1 MPDTDLFA
9 YAAAGSY
16 QRFLIHAACVYLP
29 PNYTF
34 LTEHFA
40 TFVEVILP
48 LPLQKLYT
56 YRVPDE
62 LLNQAGAGKRVIV
75 QFGKKKLYSAII
87 YSITHQPPKEYEAKY
102 IVDVLDEKP
111 VVGEQQFRFWKWI
124 ASYYMCTL
132 GEVMNAALPGPF
144 KLESETLVTLNG
156 DCDIST
162 VELTDKEFLITE
174 ALTVTPHLSI
184 SDISSILEIKN
195 VFAILKGLYTKG
207 VITYTENI
215 KETYKPKT
223 ITCIKLHEEF
233 NNDSSLEHLFAA
245 LDKTPK
251 QLDIIMAVVHLKHQH
266 THISKKQLLEFG
278 GFSDSSLKTLV
289 KKEVLV
295 EYKQNIDRLAAV
307 STEAELFELNGEQQ
321 QAFLGIK
328 QHFETKDVTLLHGIT
343 SSGKTHVYVKL
354 IEEQLDA
361 GKQVLFLLPEI
372 ALTSQIVQRIRK
384 YFGDKAF
391 SFHSR
396 FSPNE
401 RVEIW
406 QKVNKGEPLI
416 IIGARSAVFLPFKNL
431 GLIIVDEEH
440 ETSYKQQEPAP
451 RYHARDAAI
460 FLAFTWKA
468 KVLLGSATPSFE
480 SYSNARNGK
489 YGLVLMK
496 ARYGEVQMPELEVG
510 NISEDTRTK
519 SMHGYLTKSL
529 YEAIDETLKS
539 KQQIILFQNRRGYAP
554 VMECQN
560 CNWIP
565 KCVNCDI
572 SLTYHK
578 YIDSLKCHYCGYT
591 TKVPVNCL
599 ACGSH
604 QVTLKGFGTEKIE
617 DEIKIQFPEA
627 RVLRLDLESTR
638 TKHGHE
644 QIISDFEAQQ
654 ADILIGTQMLSKGLD
669 FGNVTLVGVIN
680 ADQLLYFPDFRANE
694 RAYQMLTQV
703 SGRAGRKSKQGKV
716 IIQTNSPM
724 HHVIQ
729 EVLHQGYERL
739 FANEDAERARFGYP
753 PYTRLIRLIIK
764 HREYGTCEK
773 AAFELQKM
781 LFSRLGSSVIGP
793 ESPYV
798 GRVRNQ
804 YIKEIL
810 VKTDRNSP
818 HLGRIKEFISA
829 CINQVVTDKT
839 YRQSTIF
846 ADVDPF

>member
-1 MPDTDLFA
+1 M
-9 YAAAGSY
+9 
-16 QRFLIHAACVYLP
+16 
-29 PNYTF
+29 
-34 LTEHFA
+34 
-40 TFVEVILP
+40 ILP

-56 YRVPDE
+56 YRVPDD
-62 LLNQAGAGKRVIV
+62 LLNQVETGKRVIV
-75 QFGKKKLYSAII
+75 QFGKKKLYSAIVHAI
-87 YSITHQPPKEYEAKY
+87 SHQPPKEYEAKY
-102 IVDVLDEKP
+102 ILDVLEEKP

-124 ASYYMCTL
+124 ATYYMCTL

-144 KLESETLVTLNG
+144 KLESETLVTLNP
-156 DCDIST
+156 DCDINSI
-162 VELTDKEFLITE
+162 ELTDKEFLITE
-174 ALTVTPHLSI
+174 ALTVTPHLTI
-184 SDISSILEIKN
+184 NDISSILEIKN
-195 VFAILKGLYTKG
+195 VFAILKGLYIKG
-207 VITYTENI
+207 VIAYTENI

-223 ITCIKLHEEF
+223 VSCIKLNETF
-233 NNDSSLEHLFAA
+233 NNDHGLSLLFAE
-245 LDKTPK
+245 LEKTPK
-251 QLDIIMAVVHLKHQH
+251 QLDILMAVVHLKHQH
-266 THISKKQLLEFG
+266 AHITKKQLIEFG
-278 GFSDSSLKTLV
+278 GFSESSLKTLV

-295 EYKQNIDRLAAV
+295 EYKQQIDRLTV
-307 STEAELFELNGEQQ
+307 IHQDVDLFTFEQ
-321 QAFLGIK
+321 IK
-328 QHFETKDVTLLHGIT
+328 THFESKDVSLLHGIT

-391 SFHSR
+391 SFHSK

-406 QKVNKGEPLI
+406 QKVNKGEPVV
-416 IIGARSAVFLPFKNL
+416 IIGARSSIFLPFKNL

-460 FLAFTWKA
+460 FLAFSWKA

-480 SYSNARNGK
+480 SYSNAKAGK

-496 ARYGEVQMPELEVG
+496 NRFGEVLMPEITVG

-519 SMHGYLTKSL
+519 SMHGYLTAAL
-529 YEAIDETLKS
+529 YHAIDETLQA
-539 KQQIILFQNRRGYAP
+539 KQQVILFQNRRGYAP

-604 QVTLKGFGTEKIE
+604 LVSLKGFGTEKIE
-617 DEIKIQFPEA
+617 DEIKIQFPAA

-644 QIISDFEAQQ
+644 QIISDFEAQE
-654 ADILIGTQMLSKGLD
+654 ADILIGTQMISKGLD
-669 FGNVTLVGVIN
+669 FANVNLVGVIN

-694 RAYQMLTQV
+694 RAYQLLTQV
-703 SGRAGRKSKQGKV
+703 SGRAGRKSKQGRV

-724 HHVIQ
+724 HQVIQ
-729 EVLHQGYERL
+729 KVLHQDYEYL
-739 FANEDAERARFGYP
+739 FMGEDAERERFGYP
-753 PYTRLIRLIIK
+753 PHTRLIKLIVK
-764 HREYGTCEK
+764 HKDYTTCEK
-773 AAFELQKM
+773 AAFELQK
-781 LFSRLGSSVIGP
+781 LLYTRLGNKVIGP

-798 GRVRNQ
+798 SRVRNL

-810 VKTDRNSP
+810 VKTERNSP
-818 HLGRIKEFISA
+818 HLSGMKSFIYGCMQA
-829 CINQVVTDKT
+829 VQTDKT
-839 YRQSTIF
+839 FGKLTIF